1 MTKKKLKK
9 CPVCGA
15 VMYQFAPGIRCLDCE
30 MKQAQDERERNRV
43 KTLAWAAY
51 HLEHGERLSLGE
63 VAAMADAMGMSY
75 GAYSLQLSQQKHNA
89 ATNCHIIALYLHFTT
104 ECGILSI
111 AGGL

>member
-43 KTLAWAAY
+43 KTLVWAAY

-75 GAYSLQLSQQKHNA
+75 GAYSLQLSQQKHNV
-89 ATNCHIIALYLHFTT
+89 ATN
-104 ECGILSI
+104 
-111 AGGL
+111 